1 MDRVR
6 EADKECIE
14 RGMQRRMDREREAD
28 KEWIQ
33 TGRQIFKEIS
43 KNGKLP

>member
-28 KEWIQ
+28 KVWIDRW
-33 TGRQIFKEIS
+33 GRQ
-43 KNGKLP
+43 GDG